1 MMNTTLNFAHNSVS
15 TSTFSANQYS
25 TLNANAE
32 KKTLAELSHRDRVA
46 IVSSWIDETPVDA
59 NFMGSVTFREN
70 ENSLKSSASES
81 LIKVCENID
90 WQLAISTDYS
100 VSDFSTLL
108 IAKQDLHSLR
118 DLNEDTI
125 SSLARIIAIIST
137 RYDNLMMA
145 TVGLS
150 IKWWS
155 SKHEAQHLYA
165 TISPVISSQ
174 QCRFGAQRF
183 MFSDFTPEQAARR
196 LGNLSDIHF
205 RDIFPE

>member
-1 MMNTTLNFAHNSVS
+1 MMDTTLNFAHNSV
-15 TSTFSANQYS
+15 TTNTFSANQYS
-25 TLNANAE
+25 TLNASAQ
-32 KKTLAELSHRDRVA
+32 KKTFAELCHSDRVA
-46 IVSSWIDETPVDA
+46 IVSSWLDETPVDA
-59 NFMGSVTFREN
+59 NFMGSVTFRED

-81 LIKVCENID
+81 LIKVCENRD
-90 WQLAISTDYS
+90 WQLAISNDYN

-125 SSLARIIAIIST
+125 SSLAHIIAIIST